1 MGLYKIK
8 TIIDNSFMEQAH
20 LFTPIPNDKYDL
32 LTREELILLH
42 KGELDLNRQLQ
53 EYTKELLDQLLSS
66 EQKSFLLEEQTINIK
81 NKLFGKSSEKS
92 SKISI
97 QNKEKKKSP
106 KKRLLLPSERYPNI
120 DVIEK
125 DVTLDEAPSVV
136 SN

>member
-1 MGLYKIK
+1 
-8 TIIDNSFMEQAH
+8 MEQAH
-20 LFTPIPNDKYDL
+20 LFAPIPNDKYDL
-32 LTREELILLH
+32 LTKDEVVTLNKSNE
-42 KGELDLNRQLQ
+42 DLNRQLQ
-53 EYTKELLDQLLSS
+53 KYIKELLNQLLSS